1 MRYPILTL
9 LLIVLTSCDGAAQT
23 EELNRLREQVKTLE
37 TEASAA
43 KQAQQRLQQ
52 LSGYMQGMQA
62 RVSTTAGDIV
72 IKFYPDLAPIHVLAF
87 MSRAESGFYND
98 TYFHRVIPGFMI
110 QGGDPNTKNTNPM
123 DDGLGGPMGAIP
135 HEFSPTP
142 HKRGIVSM
150 ARVSE
155 KSMGAGSQFFIMH
168 ADYPSLDNEYTVFGE
183 VVSGM
188 EVVDQIA
195 TAETN
200 KTDPRLQDRPLNPVK
215 ITSIEIFKA
224 AN

>member
-9 LLIVLTSCDGAAQT
+9 LMIVLTGCDGAAQT

-37 TEASAA
+37 SEAAA
-43 KQAQQRLQQ
+43 SKQAQERLQQ

-62 RVSTTAGDIV
+62 RISTTAGDIV
-72 IKFYPDLAPIHVLAF
+72 IKFYPDLAPIHILAF

-110 QGGDPNTKNTNPM
+110 QGGDPNTRNTNPI

-135 HEFSPTP
+135 HEFNPTP

-183 VVSGM
+183 VLSGM
-188 EVVDQIA
+188 EVVDKIA

-200 KTDPRLQDRPLNPVK
+200 KTDPRFQDRPLNPVK